1 MAASRTI
8 VRYRNRP
15 KARRRS
21 KAGTRIPLA
30 VVAGFVPTL
39 AFAADGFRVGGFEN
53 AARRTAQRLT
63 GIDSTANVFIWKE
76 LMAGWGPILAGFL
89 VHKAASKLG
98 INRAI
103 ARAGIP
109 LIGI

>member
-1 MAASRTI
+1 MATKTI
-8 VRYRNRP
+8 VRYRSRP

-21 KAGTRIPLA
+21 KAGVTIPLA
-30 VVAGFVPTL
+30 VIGGFVPTL
-39 AFAADGFRVGGFEN
+39 AFAADGYRVGGFEN
-53 AARRTAQRLT
+53 AARRIAQRLT
-63 GIDSTANVFIWKE
+63 GIDSTANVFIAKE

-89 VHKAASKLG
+89 VHKAAGRLG

-109 LIGI
+109 LVRI

>member
-1 MAASRTI
+1 MARARAKRRSRTQ
-8 VRYRNRP
+8 
-15 KARRRS
+15 
-21 KAGTRIPLA
+21 GMTIPLA
-30 VVAGFVPTL
+30 VVGGFIPTI
-39 AFAADGFRVGGFEN
+39 AFAADGYRVGGFEN
-53 AARRTAQRLT
+53 AARRVAQRLT

-89 VHKAASKLG
+89 VHKVSNRLG

-109 LIGI
+109 LIRI